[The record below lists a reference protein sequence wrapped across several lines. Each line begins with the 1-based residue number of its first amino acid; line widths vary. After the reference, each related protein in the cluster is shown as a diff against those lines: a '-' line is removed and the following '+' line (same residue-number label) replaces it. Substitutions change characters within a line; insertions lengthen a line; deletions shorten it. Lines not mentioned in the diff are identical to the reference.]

1 MWDLSSP
8 TRDQTHILCIAR
20 WILNYWTTRK
30 SWNYFLNFIFRIAH
44 CKCIDTQLTFMYW
57 SCMLLCYSASF
68 EMSPSFFDHF
78 FTFWHNKIYQSHFI
92 LLCPSPRINH
102 LLVAFCGK
110 CYLEIGVCLEK
121 EMATHSSILAWKSP
135 WTERRLAGCSPWGYM
150 TEHTCMRV
158 EGDGLIAI
166 NR

>member
-1 MWDLSSP
+1 MP
-8 TRDQTHILCIAR
+8 CIAQ

-30 SWNYFLNFIFRIAH
+30 SWNYFRNFIFRIAH

-135 WTERRLAGCSPWGYM
+135 WTKEPGRLQSLGVTKNETRLS
-150 TEHTCMRV
+150 EHTHLRQWLAHPRSLKKNYWFCH
-158 EGDGLIAI
+158 
-166 NR
+166 